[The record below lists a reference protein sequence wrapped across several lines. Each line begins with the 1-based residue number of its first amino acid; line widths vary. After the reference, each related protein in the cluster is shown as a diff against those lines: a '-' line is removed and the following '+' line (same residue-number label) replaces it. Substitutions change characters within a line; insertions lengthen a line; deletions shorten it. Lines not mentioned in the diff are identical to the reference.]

1 MELELV
7 KEDDDDDDGG
17 DDDDDDEN
25 QLYQESFESRLRSV
39 LWTQFLQPSSASED
53 LQAGKRLFLIDLWTA
68 QGEKEL
74 EGKARNI
81 SLLPRWF
88 FAVSPKGITAP
99 SQAKKSFYHLL
110 HHP

>member
-39 LWTQFLQPSSASED
+39 LWTQFLQ
-53 LQAGKRLFLIDLWTA
+53 
-68 QGEKEL
+68 
-74 EGKARNI
+74 
-81 SLLPRWF
+81 
-88 FAVSPKGITAP
+88 VSPWKNRHGRKWEGRRVSPEVDVSLMFDLSGKI
-99 SQAKKSFYHLL
+99 SC
-110 HHP
+110 